1 MEMNAKTPRRQVKTP
16 RIQFS
21 FSCRI
26 SLASWRSSF
35 LSMSWLLVHLV
46 LLYRVTLG
54 RLLGGQ
60 CRFHPT
66 CSQYA
71 IDAINKHGPWRGSW
85 LTIKRIA
92 RCHPW
97 GGSGYD
103 PA

>member
-1 MEMNAKTPRRQVKTP
+1 MK
-16 RIQFS
+16 
-21 FSCRI
+21 
-26 SLASWRSSF
+26 
-35 LSMSWLLVHLV
+35 WLLIQLV

-60 CRFHPT
+60 CRFMPT

-71 IDAINKHGPWRGSW
+71 IDAINKYGAARGGWRAV
-85 LTIKRIA
+85 KRILK
-92 RCHPW
+92 CHPW

>member
-1 MEMNAKTPRRQVKTP
+1 MKTLDLPRGRDVV
-16 RIQFS
+16 
-21 FSCRI
+21 
-26 SLASWRSSF
+26 RSDVEF
-35 LSMSWLLVHLV
+35 APVRWILIHLV

-60 CRFHPT
+60 CRYVPT

-85 LTIKRIA
+85 RALKRIA

>member
-1 MEMNAKTPRRQVKTP
+1 MMRWLL
-16 RIQFS
+16 IQF
-21 FSCRI
+21 
-26 SLASWRSSF
+26 
-35 LSMSWLLVHLV
+35 V

-54 RLLGGQ
+54 QFLGGQ
-60 CRFHPT
+60 CRFSPS

-71 IDAINKHGPWRGSW
+71 IDAINKYGPMRGS
-85 LTIKRIA
+85 LKALRRIS

>member
-1 MEMNAKTPRRQVKTP
+1 MR
-16 RIQFS
+16 
-21 FSCRI
+21 
-26 SLASWRSSF
+26 
-35 LSMSWLLVHLV
+35 WLLIHLV

-71 IDAINKHGPWRGSW
+71 IDAINKYGARRGAWMTLRRVS
-85 LTIKRIA
+85 

-97 GGSGYD
+97 GGRGYD

>member
-1 MEMNAKTPRRQVKTP
+1 MIATMTR
-16 RIQFS
+16 
-21 FSCRI
+21 
-26 SLASWRSSF
+26 
-35 LSMSWLLVHLV
+35 LLVFLV

-71 IDAINKHGPWRGSW
+71 IDAVRLHGPWRGSW
-85 LTIKRIA
+85 RTIKRIC

-97 GGSGYD
+97 GGRGYD